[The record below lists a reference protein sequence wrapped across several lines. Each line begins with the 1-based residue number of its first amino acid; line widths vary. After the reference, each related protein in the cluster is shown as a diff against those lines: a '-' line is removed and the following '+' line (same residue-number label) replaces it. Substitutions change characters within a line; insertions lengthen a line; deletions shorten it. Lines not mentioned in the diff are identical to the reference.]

1 MPKWEFDCL
10 SFDTVLKVIDL
21 TTYTAKGND
30 GQNQD
35 FIKNW
40 FRNFLLPTPN
50 WLQSER
56 EEVAIKR

>member
-21 TTYTAKGND
+21 TTYTTKGND
-30 GQNQD
+30 GQKQD
-35 FIKNW
+35 FIKNR
-40 FRNFLLPTPN
+40 FRNFLLPIPN
-50 WLQSER
+50 WLESER